1 VPDGWPGHSGFL
13 IPEGLERAML
23 FYLTVI
29 LVCQLAG
36 ELIVVGLGLPM
47 PGPVIGMILLF
58 AGLVIRG
65 GIPEGL
71 TRVGDA
77 FLSNLSLLFIPAG
90 VGVVLHVGL
99 IAREAQALGAA
110 LLGSTLI
117 AIAVT
122 GVLMHLLTRR
132 QRARA
137 DEGRGETGD
146 RP

>member
-1 VPDGWPGHSGFL
+1 
-13 IPEGLERAML
+13 ML

-122 GVLMHLLTRR
+122 GLLMHLLTRR

-137 DEGRGETGD
+137 VEGTGETGD

>member
-1 VPDGWPGHSGFL
+1 
-13 IPEGLERAML
+13 ML

-99 IAREAQALGAA
+99 IAREAKALGAA

-137 DEGRGETGD
+137 GEGTGETGD
-146 RP
+146 RS

>member
-1 VPDGWPGHSGFL
+1 
-13 IPEGLERAML
+13 ML

-90 VGVVLHVGL
+90 VGVVLHMGL
-99 IAREAQALGAA
+99 IAREAKALGAA
-110 LLGSTLI
+110 LFGSTLI

-122 GVLMHLLTRR
+122 GLLMHLLTRR

-137 DEGRGETGD
+137 GEGTGETRD

>member
-1 VPDGWPGHSGFL
+1 
-13 IPEGLERAML
+13 ML

-65 GIPEGL
+65 GIPEGM

-90 VGVVLHVGL
+90 VGVVLHMGL

-110 LLGSTLI
+110 LFGSTLI

-122 GVLMHLLTRR
+122 GLLMHWLTRR

-137 DEGRGETGD
+137 AQGTDETGD

>member
-1 VPDGWPGHSGFL
+1 
-13 IPEGLERAML
+13 ML

-29 LVCQLAG
+29 FVCQLAG

-90 VGVVLHVGL
+90 VGVVLHMGL

-110 LLGSTLI
+110 LFGSTLI

-122 GVLMHLLTRR
+122 GLLMHLLTRR

-137 DEGRGETGD
+137 AQGTDETGE

>member
-1 VPDGWPGHSGFL
+1 
-13 IPEGLERAML
+13 ML

-122 GVLMHLLTRR
+122 GVLMHVLTRR

-137 DEGRGETGD
+137 GEGRGETGD

>member
-1 VPDGWPGHSGFL
+1 
-13 IPEGLERAML
+13 ML

-65 GIPEGL
+65 GIPEGM

-90 VGVVLHVGL
+90 VGVVLHMGL
-99 IAREAQALGAA
+99 IAREAKALGAA
-110 LLGSTLI
+110 LFGSTLI

-122 GVLMHLLTRR
+122 GLLMHWLTRR

-137 DEGRGETGD
+137 AQGTDETGD

>member
-1 VPDGWPGHSGFL
+1 
-13 IPEGLERAML
+13 ML

-90 VGVVLHVGL
+90 VGVVLHMGL
-99 IAREAQALGAA
+99 IAREAKALGAA
-110 LLGSTLI
+110 LFGSTLI

-122 GVLMHLLTRR
+122 GLLMHLLTRR

-137 DEGRGETGD
+137 GEGTGETGD

>member
-1 VPDGWPGHSGFL
+1 
-13 IPEGLERAML
+13 ML

-137 DEGRGETGD
+137 EEASGETGD
-146 RP
+146 RS